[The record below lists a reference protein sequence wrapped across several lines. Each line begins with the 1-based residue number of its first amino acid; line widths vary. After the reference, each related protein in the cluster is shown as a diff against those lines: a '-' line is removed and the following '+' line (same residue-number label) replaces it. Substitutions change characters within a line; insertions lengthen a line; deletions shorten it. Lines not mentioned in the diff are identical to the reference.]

1 MKYEETKMIKIPKVK
16 TPAEVPHEE
25 TSTQLLPRQ
34 KLSNKLDEIEK
45 NLDKHLSEKN
55 NSKIKKR

>member
-16 TPAEVPHEE
+16 TPTEGVREE

-45 NLDKHLSEKN
+45 NLDKHLNEKN

>member
-1 MKYEETKMIKIPKVK
+1 MKYEETKMIKLPRVNPKEPV
-16 TPAEVPHEE
+16 HEE

-45 NLDKHLSEKN
+45 NLDKHLEDKN
-55 NSKIKKR
+55 SLKIKKR

>member
-1 MKYEETKMIKIPKVK
+1 MKYEETKMIKLPKVK
-16 TPAEVPHEE
+16 GQEVVHEE

-45 NLDKHLSEKN
+45 NLDKHLNDKN
-55 NSKIKKR
+55 SSKIKKR

>member
-1 MKYEETKMIKIPKVK
+1 MKYEETKMIKLPKVK
-16 TPAEVPHEE
+16 HQEAAHEE

-45 NLDKHLSEKN
+45 NLDKHLNDKD